1 MNSVDRYDAG
11 ESAIITGIL
20 EKPDPTDLSKR
31 IPIPKTEIGSFS
43 LRLTDARTGEVVNE
57 RDDQSILDENGGQVH
72 ATSGGFRFDAAPLDA
87 TPLDPATGDAVHV
100 ADFTCIHAGGVL
112 AFTHRMYITSRMG
125 LCTFEE
131 VGLQRKDIGPA
142 ERLFVELMIDAFT
155 VDAEAFTKRVFRK
168 STEANPTVQVFSPL
182 SDQWS
187 VKLDRW
193 PVDKIVSVKESLSA
207 QTEDEWDDVAPVD
220 PSSYTVV
227 AEGILRMNTRP
238 FLGGAGSL
246 RIAHAGGLYRDVGAV
261 PRNLKLKAMRQV
273 AYWHQRKGA
282 LGVSGESIQ
291 GHSATFYATGDLL
304 DDVKATLKHYKR
316 KVPSF

>member
-11 ESAIITGIL
+11 ESAIITGVL
-20 EKPDPTDLSKR
+20 EKPDPSDLSKR
-31 IPIPKTEIGSFS
+31 VPIPKGEIGALS

-72 ATSGGFRFDAAPLDA
+72 ATSGGFRLDLAAFDA
-87 TPLDPATGDAVHV
+87 TPLDPLSGDAVHV

-112 AFTHRMYITSRMG
+112 AFTHRMYITSRLG
-125 LCTFEE
+125 LCTYEE
-131 VGLQRKDIGPA
+131 VLLQRKDISPT

-155 VDAEAFTKRVFRK
+155 VDAEAYTKRVFRK
-168 STEANPTVQVFSPL
+168 STEANPTVQIFSPTP
-182 SDQWS
+182 DQWS

-207 QTEDEWDDVAPVD
+207 QTDDEWDDVAPAD
-220 PSSYTVV
+220 PSSYAVV
-227 AEGILRMNTRP
+227 AEGILRLKHRP
-238 FLGGAGSL
+238 FLGGPGTL
-246 RIAHAGGLYRDVGAV
+246 RVAHAGGLYRDVGAV

-282 LGVSGESIQ
+282 LGVSGESIM

-304 DDVKATLKHYKR
+304 DDVKATLKHLKR
-316 KVPSF
+316 KIPSL